1 MCRGDKIGGIF
12 HTKPLHFDSCCFFKR
27 KLDKPKTS
35 WYHCGDRFC
44 INGNLCWQQSP
55 AGCAISDWITEN
67 MRACPAWNSC
77 KIPHLDPTWGQ
88 RVANQPLV
96 TTANADPCEA
106 AARRYTGSDIFIGP
120 AAASRSLRGARVLSI
135 LRQLSSLVWSPL
147 KWHLGTFLI
156 FLFKLWGQ
164 SQNIKSLHKELLSS
178 FWISCQNTLTC
189 LRNLKSLKLQGK
201 QDDQQIWR
209 IIWLASVNLGSSPSQ
224 TRNGIYTIFFS
235 WRT

>member
-1 MCRGDKIGGIF
+1 MA
-12 HTKPLHFDSCCFFKR
+12 
-27 KLDKPKTS
+27 TS
-35 WYHCGDRFC
+35 AGSRAR
-44 INGNLCWQQSP
+44 LVVLSP
-55 AGCAISDWITEN
+55 TGSLRTCE
-67 MRACPAWNSC
+67 PARHETAAKS
-77 KIPHLDPTWGQ
+77 PHLDPTWGQ

-96 TTANADPCEA
+96 TTADADPCEA
-106 AARRYTGSDIFIGP
+106 AARRYTRSDIFIGP

-164 SQNIKSLHKELLSS
+164 TCKVNHKISKGFTRGSSLPFGLVAEILWHGITTK
-178 FWISCQNTLTC
+178 
-189 LRNLKSLKLQGK
+189 RNLKRLKLKGK

-224 TRNGIYTIFFS
+224 TRTEWNIYLQLFVS
-235 WRT
+235 WHT

>member
-1 MCRGDKIGGIF
+1 MYSNFFVLKCVCHTVLPDLTWFMILKVILAFFECKIG
-12 HTKPLHFDSCCFFKR
+12 KQKKCFDYFSFLVSGNTTVKYVLFFQR

-35 WYHCGDRFC
+35 WYHCGKCFC

-77 KIPHLDPTWGQ
+77 KIPPFRSNLRPESGKPATC
-88 RVANQPLV
+88 
-96 TTANADPCEA
+96 DPCEA
-106 AARRYTGSDIFIGP
+106 AAQRYTRSDIFIGP

-164 SQNIKSLHKELLSS
+164 TCKVNNKISKVFTRSS
-178 FWISCQNTLTC
+178 FLPFELVAEILWHG
-189 LRNLKSLKLQGK
+189 KKLEK
-201 QDDQQIWR
+201 
-209 IIWLASVNLGSSPSQ
+209 P
-224 TRNGIYTIFFS
+224 
-235 WRT
+235 